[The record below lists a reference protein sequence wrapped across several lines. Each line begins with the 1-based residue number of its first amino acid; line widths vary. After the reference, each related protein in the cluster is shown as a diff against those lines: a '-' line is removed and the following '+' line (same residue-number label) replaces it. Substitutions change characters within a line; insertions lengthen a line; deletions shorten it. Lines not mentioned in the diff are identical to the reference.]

1 MIFSKHDHQCSA
13 QSICFPMCHQYVAYK
28 AAALKLH
35 NAQFTHIHEHTWSDW
50 VYNDELAGTRYLKEL
65 LYNNKTYTIDLI
77 ALNLNKTID
86 IFKSYINIVL
96 TFFVF
101 FFFLFFSVVVFNL

>member
-1 MIFSKHDHQCSA
+1 
-13 QSICFPMCHQYVAYK
+13 MCHQYVAYK
-28 AAALKLH
+28 AALKLH

-50 VYNDELAGTRYLKEL
+50 LYIDELAGTRYLKEL
-65 LYNNKTYTIDLI
+65 FYNNKTYTIDLI

-86 IFKSYINIVL
+86 IFKSNINIVL

-101 FFFLFFSVVVFNL
+101 FFFLFYSVVVFNLATLL